1 MSGLSDTERVGCL
14 QILKLLPKGDLL
26 SLCDTVTNKL
36 IAPENDTGKVSV
48 RYRKLTRVLSSSVT
62 FIFSYP
68 IWRDVCTLIE
78 NRLRFF
84 FIQVYQH
91 IRKKINL

>member
-1 MSGLSDTERVGCL
+1 MSGLSDIERAGCL

-36 IAPENDTGKVSV
+36 IAPENETGKVSV
-48 RYRKLTRVLSSSVT
+48 CDRYRKLTRVLSSFVT
-62 FIFSYP
+62 FIFSYS
-68 IWRDVCTLIE
+68 IWRGVCTLIE

-84 FIQVYQH
+84 FFTGSGFY
-91 IRKKINL
+91 

>member
-1 MSGLSDTERVGCL
+1 MSGLSDIERVGCL

-48 RYRKLTRVLSSSVT
+48 CDRLKLTRVLSSSIT

-78 NRLRFF
+78 NSFTNLLG
-84 FIQVYQH
+84 
-91 IRKKINL
+91 KKMNL